1 MHSKVFYMLKLYQAP
16 TAHAA
21 DQAVGRVSWDHHVNP
36 GQDVVRSLASTFS
49 LDIKTLQKQLGS
61 SCRPLAMEY
70 QSTTVITL
78 ATTKKNS
85 PDAKRLFDMEYL
97 TILVRDQQIATIGQ
111 DSNQSLHHLLD
122 TFNSTGNHTSVHAVL
137 FSILKVCARKF
148 VEALSEINNKV
159 EEIENGLKTSIQN
172 KQIFRLLE
180 NNKNL
185 NLLSSTLKSNLNILK
200 KIQTRKKFYSDESSH
215 DLLADAIIETEQAQS
230 MAEIHNINLSNL
242 MDAYS
247 AAVENNLS
255 LVVQYL
261 SVYVIVAAVPMG
273 IAGIYG
279 MNTPLPFQDEPYAL
293 AALAG
298 IALLIATLLVVTLK
312 VRRII

>member
-1 MHSKVFYMLKLYQAP
+1 MLKLYQAT
-16 TAHAA
+16 TAHGA

-36 GQDVVRSLASTFS
+36 GQDVVRALASTFS
-49 LDIKTLQKQLGS
+49 LDSKTLQKQLGS
-61 SCRPLAMEY
+61 SCRPLAMDY
-70 QSTTVITL
+70 HGTMMITL
-78 ATTKKNS
+78 AVTKKNA
-85 PDAKRLFDMEYL
+85 PTAKRLFDMEYL
-97 TILVRDQQIATIGQ
+97 TILMRDQHIVTLGD
-111 DSNQSLHHLLD
+111 DSNQSIHTLLNSFNQGAHH
-122 TFNSTGNHTSVHAVL
+122 SSVHTLL
-137 FSILKVCARKF
+137 FHILKVCAGKF
-148 VEALSEINNKV
+148 VEALSEINHKV
-159 EEIENGLKTSIQN
+159 EEIENGLKTAIQN
-172 KQIFRLLE
+172 KQIFQLLE

-200 KIQTRKKFYSDESSH
+200 KIQLRQKFYSDESSH
-215 DLLADAIIETEQAQS
+215 ALLADAIIETEQAQS

-312 VRRII
+312 VRRIL

>member
-1 MHSKVFYMLKLYQAP
+1 MHSKVFYMLQLYQAP
-16 TAHAA
+16 AAHAA
-21 DQAVGRVSWDHHVNP
+21 DQALGRVSWNHHINP
-36 GQDVVRSLASTFS
+36 GQDVVRSLANTFS
-49 LDIKTLQKQLGS
+49 LDLKTLQKQLGS

-70 QSTTVITL
+70 QGTTIITL
-78 ATTKKNS
+78 AATRKNQ

-97 TILVRDQQIATIGQ
+97 TILVRDEQIVTVGQ
-111 DSNQSLHHLLD
+111 DSNQSMHQLLESL
-122 TFNSTGNHTSVHAVL
+122 NQKPEPRSVQTVL
-137 FSILKVCARKF
+137 FSILKVGAGKF
-148 VEALSEINNKV
+148 VEALAEINKKV
-159 EEIENGLKTSIQN
+159 EEVENGLKKSIQN
-172 KQIFRLLE
+172 KQIFNLLE

-200 KIQTRKKFYSDESSH
+200 KIQIRKSFNSDDASH
-215 DLLADAIIETEQAQS
+215 ALLADAIIETEQAQS

-293 AALAG
+293 AALGG
-298 IALLIATLLVVTLK
+298 IALLVATLLVVTLK

>member
-1 MHSKVFYMLKLYQAP
+1 MLKLYQAP

-21 DQAVGRVSWDHHVNP
+21 DQAVGRVSWDHYVNP

-49 LDIKTLQKQLGS
+49 LDTKTLHKQLGS
-61 SCRPLAMEY
+61 SCRPLVMEY
-70 QSTTVITL
+70 QGTTVITL
-78 ATTKKNS
+78 AATKKNA

-97 TILVRDQQIATIGQ
+97 TILVRDQHIVTLGQ
-111 DSNQSLHHLLD
+111 DSNQSIHRLLD
-122 TFNSTGNHTSVHAVL
+122 TVNRDANHSSVHAVL
-137 FSILKVCARKF
+137 FSILKVCAGKF
-148 VEALSEINNKV
+148 VEALSEINHRV
-159 EEIENGLKTSIQN
+159 EEIENGLKTAIQN
-172 KQIFRLLE
+172 KQIFQLLE

-200 KIQTRKKFYSDESSH
+200 KLQLRTTFYADESSH
-215 DLLADAIIETEQAQS
+215 ALLADAIIETEQAQS

-279 MNTPLPFQDEPYAL
+279 MNIPLPFQDEPYTL

-298 IALLIATLLVVTLK
+298 IAFVIATLLIVTLK